1 MFINVH
7 RIKSYFILLEARASK
22 EASVQFQSL
31 TCFCV
36 FHLDRSW
43 ILISVESVCN
53 GPLLNYVEFMAG
65 DTNTGVDR
73 EEIGQEAVR
82 NRCVAGYNF

>member
-1 MFINVH
+1 M
-7 RIKSYFILLEARASK
+7 
-22 EASVQFQSL
+22 
-31 TCFCV
+31 
-36 FHLDRSW
+36 
-43 ILISVESVCN
+43 ISVESIFN

-82 NRCVAGYNF
+82 NRCGAGYNF